1 MLSWEGFYLLSTWFK
16 EVIRVTTDAEY
27 YAEHSDSVE
36 LLVSWITSITGFP
49 SVDLF

>member
-36 LLVSWITSITGFP
+36 LWSPGSLVLPGS
-49 SVDLF
+49 LL